1 MNYKNLKISD
11 FEVIAV
17 GEVFV
22 TSKIELD
29 NRNGLEIFVSKEN
42 ETYSCLLA
50 TNNDYEKLPE
60 INGLKISHQKFK
72 KNGNDFSSFIVIEC
86 QNDGYINNF
95 ILILKEIIE
104 TYDNSNFEIDK
115 AVNIVI
121 SKWRYF
127 LAAPKSNI
135 LKEDEI
141 VGLIGELLLLNKL
154 IDKINVDAVDYW
166 VANNG
171 EEDFIFNST
180 IIEVKSTQKVKH
192 EHIINGIDQ
201 LALNP
206 LKQKFILS
214 IIFNKSASN
223 NCISLPSIIN
233 ECSIKLTSFPDK
245 QGSFYSILKNR
256 GYDIRD
262 EDQYFEF
269 SYEYIRGGY
278 FEVDESFPK
287 LTQNELKSSLN
298 SRLSKIRYTID
309 MEGLHSED
317 FNSTNLEIFL

>member
-1 MNYKNLKISD
+1 MNYKDLKISD
-11 FEVIAV
+11 FEVISV

-29 NRNGLEIFVSKEN
+29 NRNDIEIFVSKDN

-50 TNNDYEKLPE
+50 TNNASEKLPE
-60 INGLKISHQKFK
+60 INGLKISYQQFK
-72 KNGNDFSSFIVIEC
+72 KNGTDFSSFIVIEC
-86 QNDGYINNF
+86 ENEGYLNNF

-104 TYDNSNFEIDK
+104 TYDNSNFDIDK
-115 AVNIVI
+115 SVNIVI
-121 SKWRYF
+121 SKWRHF

-154 IDKINVDAVDYW
+154 IDAANVDAIDYW

-171 EEDFIFNST
+171 EEDFIFNAA
-180 IIEVKSTQKVKH
+180 IIEVKSTQKDKH

-201 LALNP
+201 LAFNP
-206 LKQKFILS
+206 LKRKFILS
-214 IIFNKSASN
+214 IIFNKSTSIN
-223 NCISLPSIIN
+223 SISLPKIIN
-233 ECSIKLTSFPDK
+233 ECSNKISSFPDIK
-245 QGSFYSILKNR
+245 GAFYSILNNR

-262 EDQYFEF
+262 EDLYFEF
-269 SYEYIRGGY
+269 TYQLIRAGF
-278 FEVDESFPK
+278 FEVNESFPK

-298 SRLSKIRYTID
+298 SRVSKIRYTID

-317 FNSTNLEIFL
+317 FNTTNLDSFL

>member
-127 LAAPKSNI
+127 
-135 LKEDEI
+135 
-141 VGLIGELLLLNKL
+141 
-154 IDKINVDAVDYW
+154 Y
-166 VANNG
+166 
-171 EEDFIFNST
+171 
-180 IIEVKSTQKVKH
+180 
-192 EHIINGIDQ
+192 
-201 LALNP
+201 
-206 LKQKFILS
+206 
-214 IIFNKSASN
+214 
-223 NCISLPSIIN
+223 
-233 ECSIKLTSFPDK
+233 
-245 QGSFYSILKNR
+245 
-256 GYDIRD
+256 RD
-262 EDQYFEF
+262 
-269 SYEYIRGGY
+269 
-278 FEVDESFPK
+278 
-287 LTQNELKSSLN
+287 
-298 SRLSKIRYTID
+298 
-309 MEGLHSED
+309 
-317 FNSTNLEIFL
+317 

>member
-1 MNYKNLKISD
+1 MDWKYP
-11 FEVIAV
+11 
-17 GEVFV
+17 
-22 TSKIELD
+22 
-29 NRNGLEIFVSKEN
+29 
-42 ETYSCLLA
+42 
-50 TNNDYEKLPE
+50 TNSL
-60 INGLKISHQKFK
+60 K
-72 KNGNDFSSFIVIEC
+72 KNGTDFSSFIVIEC
-86 QNDGYINNF
+86 ENEGYLNNF

-104 TYDNSNFEIDK
+104 TYDYSNFDIDK

-141 VGLIGELLLLNKL
+141 VGLIGELTLLNKL
-154 IDKINVDAVDYW
+154 IDKISFDSIDYW

-171 EEDFIFNST
+171 EEDFIFESS
-180 IIEVKSTQKVKH
+180 IIEVKSTQKDKH

-201 LALNP
+201 LAFNP
-206 LKQKFILS
+206 LKRKFILS
-214 IIFNKSASN
+214 IIFNKSNSSN
-223 NCISLPSIIN
+223 SISLPVIIST
-233 ECSIKLTSFPDK
+233 CSDKLSSFPDK
-245 QGSFYSILKNR
+245 QGLFYSILKKR

-262 EDQYFEF
+262 EEQYFEF
-269 SYEYIRGGY
+269 SYEFIRGGY

-298 SRLSKIRYTID
+298 SRISKIRYTID

-317 FNSTNLEIFL
+317 FDSTNLDIFLWVNSNFI